1 MSEEQLSANKNL
13 EPSDSENSD
22 EELVELKGVAGG
34 IKQGISTSGS
44 GMDDRRTGTLNL
56 GDESQLG
63 T

>member
-34 IKQGISTSGS
+34 IKQGISTG
-44 GMDDRRTGTLNL
+44 GTGGEDRRTGTLNV
-56 GDESQLG
+56 GPTSEAG